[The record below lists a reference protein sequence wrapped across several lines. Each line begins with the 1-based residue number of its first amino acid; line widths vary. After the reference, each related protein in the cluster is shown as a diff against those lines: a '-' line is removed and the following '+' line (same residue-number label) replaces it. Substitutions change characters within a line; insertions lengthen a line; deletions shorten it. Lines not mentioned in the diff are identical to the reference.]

1 MSEIRSKF
9 RGCMLGGAVGD
20 ALGAPVEF
28 MSATAI
34 RSRYGAL
41 GISDFDAAYGQ
52 VGAITDDTQMTLF
65 TAEGILRAWLRST
78 ARGICGWNSV
88 IANAYQ
94 RWLLT
99 QSEIVLDPVRHR
111 DIPTDGWLFSIEQL
125 HSRRAPGRT
134 CISAL
139 RTTPRGQPA
148 TNSSKG
154 CGGVMRVAPAG
165 LFGWHFRRDGA
176 LADTFRLGNDA
187 AALTHGH
194 PTGHLSAGVFAVL
207 IHRLLDGA
215 SIDTALDDAIALLV
229 TRPGH
234 EETLAALNA
243 ARALARASATAD
255 IETLGQGWIAE
266 EALAMSV
273 YASLVSTDFESGVR
287 LAVNHSGDSD
297 STGAI
302 TGNLLGAIHRVEAIP
317 DRWLDA
323 VELRDVITDM
333 ADDLAEC
340 IHWDADP
347 LAPTDPRT
355 ERALLRYPA
364 H

>member
-1 MSEIRSKF
+1 MSEIVSKY

-20 ALGAPVEF
+20 ALGAPIEF
-28 MSATAI
+28 MSITAI
-34 RSRYGAL
+34 RSRYGAR
-41 GISDFDAAYGQ
+41 GISDFDAAYGR

-65 TAEGILRAWLRST
+65 TAEGILRAWLRSS
-78 ARGICGWNSV
+78 ARGICGWSGV
-88 IANAYQ
+88 IANAYR

-99 QSEIVLDPVRHR
+99 QSERVLDAAGHR

-125 HSRRAPGRT
+125 HSQRAPGRT

-139 RTTPRGQPA
+139 QMTPRGEPA
-148 TNSSKG
+148 NNNSKG

-165 LFGWHFRRDGA
+165 LFGRHFKRPGA
-176 LADTFRLGNDA
+176 LADTFRLGSDA

-194 PTGHLSAGVFAVL
+194 STGHLSAGVFAALV
-207 IHRLLDGA
+207 HGLLDGA
-215 SIDTALDDAIALLV
+215 SIDAALDAAISILV

-243 ARALARASATAD
+243 ARALARVSETAG
-255 IETLGQGWIAE
+255 IEALGQGWIAE

-273 YASLVSTDFESGVR
+273 YASLVSPDFESGVLR
-287 LAVNHSGDSD
+287 AVNHSGDSD

-302 TGNLLGAIHRVEAIP
+302 TGNLLGAIHGVEAIP
-317 DRWLDA
+317 HRWLDA
-323 VELRDVITDM
+323 LELRDVIADM

-340 IHWDADP
+340 ILWDADP
-347 LAPTDPRT
+347 LAPTDART
-355 ERALLRYPA
+355 ERALLRYPP